1 MINKVILIGR
11 LAADPDVRLTQQ
23 GMPVTNLR
31 LVTNTYSGKDD
42 SGNKKE
48 HSEFHRLVL
57 FGRPAEVAG
66 EYLKKGRQI
75 YAEGRLQTRDWTDGA
90 GVRHFSTEVVVDQFQ
105 MLGPKPNE
113 ESEAA

>member
-31 LVTNTYSGKDD
+31 LVTNTFSGKDD
-42 SGNKKE
+42 AGNKKE

-57 FGRPAEVAG
+57 FGRQAEVAG
-66 EYLKKGRQI
+66 EYLRKGRQI
-75 YAEGRLQTRDWTDGA
+75 YIEGRLQTREWTDAAGA
-90 GVRHFSTEVVVDQFQ
+90 KHFSTEVVVDVLQI
-105 MLGPKPNE
+105 LSPKPA
-113 ESEAA
+113 EAAA